1 MKKLQYIIIWTI
13 ILGFV
18 SCDSLLEEEP
28 DSFISPGRF
37 YNTEADATAAINSVY
52 DNLGNLYGGDNY
64 MWVAT
69 EFGTDDSKAGPGVN
83 NAAILQIDNYTH
95 SSVNDRLDQIWRVSY
110 SGINRANT
118 VLDRIP
124 LITNIKEKTK
134 VQILGEAKFLRA
146 LFYFNLVR
154 LFGDVPLI
162 LKSTEQNEGLLVTRT
177 SKEEVYN
184 QIIADLKDAETDLPG
199 IYTDQDIGRATQD
212 AAKGLLTKVYLT
224 RQEWQQA
231 YDKAKE
237 VINSKN
243 KAYGLWDNYIDAF
256 KPENE
261 NGKES
266 IFEVQF
272 QSGINEFTRI
282 MIFTLPRS
290 TGLFNGNDSWV
301 PDPDI
306 LKSYDINDI
315 RKTQTY
321 YTQFTKDGKTVKF
334 SEHITKHIDPV
345 AINGNTIDAGTNY
358 HILRYPD
365 VLLMYAEAANEL
377 GGKTTEVLDYLNKTR
392 NRAKLLN
399 STITDKDLLRDAILN
414 ERRFELAFEG
424 HRWFDLVRMG
434 RLVSTLRAKGNTN
447 IQDFHVLFP
456 IPQRDIDINP
466 NLKQNIGY

>member
-1 MKKLQYIIIWTI
+1 MKKLQYIIICTI

-18 SCDSLLEEEP
+18 SCEKSLLEEEP
-28 DSFISPGRF
+28 ESFISPGNF
-37 YNTEADATAAINSVY
+37 YKTEADAIAAINSVY
-52 DNLGNLYGGDNY
+52 DDLGNIYDVTYQIITDNS
-64 MWVAT
+64 
-69 EFGTDDSKAGPGVN
+69 TDDSKAGPGVN
-83 NAAILQIDNYTH
+83 DAAILEIDNYTH
-95 SSVNDRLDQIWRVSY
+95 SSVNNRLDMMWRFSY

-124 LITNIKEKTK
+124 LITNINEKTK
-134 VQILGEAKFLRA
+134 NQVLGEAKFLRA
-146 LFYFNLVR
+146 LLYFDLLR

-162 LKSTEQNEGLLVTRT
+162 LTSTEQNEGLMVTRT

-184 QIIADLKDAETDLPG
+184 QIITDLKDAEIALPG
-199 IYTDQDIGRATQD
+199 IYSGKDLGRATQD
-212 AAKGLLTKVYLT
+212 AAKGMLAKVYLT
-224 RQEWQQA
+224 RQAWQQA

-243 KAYGLWDNYIDAF
+243 KFYGLWDNYLDAF

-266 IFEVQF
+266 IFEVQY
-272 QSGINEFTRI
+272 QSGIGEGTLI
-282 MIFTLPRS
+282 MVTTLPRN
-290 TGLFNGNDSWV
+290 TGLFFGFDTWI

-306 LKSYDINDI
+306 LKSYENADV
-315 RKTQTY
+315 RKTSTY
-321 YTQFTKDGKTVKF
+321 YSQYTKDGKTVKF
-334 SEHITKHIDPV
+334 PEHIAKYFDPV
-345 AINGNTIDAGTNY
+345 VINGNTRDAETNY
-358 HILRYPD
+358 PILRYAD

-377 GGKTTEVLDYLNKTR
+377 GGKTTEVLEYLNKTR

-399 STITDKDLLRDAILN
+399 LTITDKVLLRDAILN

-434 RLVSTLRAKGNTN
+434 RLISTLRAKGNTN

-466 NLKQNIGY
+466 NLIQNSGY